1 VDGLSFSYP
10 QHPVLINFS
19 TRITA
24 GVSLLQGGD
33 GRGKSTLLRLMAGV
47 LAADAGELTVRGVSL
62 TEEPQAYRQKVF
74 WVDPRTDAMDA
85 TTPQTYFESLRLQF
99 PNFDSSGWVQLIQG
113 LSLAPHMDKFF
124 YMLSTGTKRK
134 VWLAAAMASGADVIL
149 LDEPFAALDKASIGF
164 VVAQLVAIAKQSSRA
179 CVFSHYEA
187 ALQIPLQR
195 VIDLGD

>member
-1 VDGLSFSYP
+1 VDRLSFSYS

-24 GVSLLQGGD
+24 GVSLVQGGD

-62 TEEPQAYRQKVF
+62 TDEPQAYRQRVF

-85 TTPQTYFESLRLQF
+85 ITPQSYFESLALEF
-99 PNFDSSGWVQLIQG
+99 PGFDSLRLLALIQG

-164 VVAQLVAIAKQSSRA
+164 VVAQLVAITKQSSRA
-179 CVFSHYEA
+179 CVFTHYEA
-187 ALQIPLQR
+187 PAQLLLQR